1 MSILARYSTTS
12 RIVGVSEQS
21 DRDDGFL
28 NSSCGGGGQ
37 EQTEVARVLG
47 PVSTR
52 PPCLRCNSK
61 TGALAV
67 TRLRISD
74 ALCAA
79 CIESNV
85 VSRLKKSMT
94 NDPARG
100 QNVLIAASSG
110 TASLSAITI
119 ASQIMN
125 CARKRR
131 FWKDAAVVHV
141 DCSIL
146 GHLTL
151 AKQAK
156 NLGSTT
162 PLELE
167 ASNIEKKV
175 YLPFQT
181 VLQTSLSSGLHCYV
195 LPIEAALIHDQLFIL
210 PVQAPQIILPEP
222 SEGSGS
228 MSGTLVS
235 TDVVEKIT
243 KNACMTLQEFRGEIS
258 FKDEIVNTNA
268 DGIQNKDVR
277 TKIQSAGI
285 VLKEALSSMSASSDE
300 LQDIVKILIHT
311 LIVRCAAAL
320 NFDVL
325 QTCETADRMGLKVM
339 LSACTGN
346 GFTVPADVG
355 VEDSRF
361 REFGSIPGIVSTN
374 VFTLT
379 RDIPTL
385 SSNEEFVNKSIRLQS
400 NWYEAMLQDSRL
412 AISLNQ
418 LPVIFRP
425 LVEVEQREIMLF
437 ARFRN
442 LVSTSNASALSFTV
456 GAPLRTSISHTVMSV
471 LSGLQ
476 ATFPATVH
484 NVVRTARKL
493 IVPEVKKEEEDHH
506 LVKSSTVSKKGSSY
520 NLSAYG
526 LCHFCFSLLPFV
538 DKDFLPSIKSQ
549 ETQEIINPNI
559 CYRCKRLA
567 KTFPSLVK

>member
-12 RIVGVSEQS
+12 GISDRS
-21 DRDDGFL
+21 DRDDGFGI
-28 NSSCGGGGQ
+28 SSCGGGQ
-37 EQTEVARVLG
+37 EDSEVRVLG
-47 PVSTR
+47 PVTTR

-79 CIESNV
+79 CIESTV

-110 TASLSAITI
+110 AASLSAITI

-146 GHLTL
+146 GHMTL

-167 ASNIEKKV
+167 AISIEKKT

-181 VLQTSLSSGLHCYV
+181 VLQTSLSSGLHCYIIP
-195 LPIEAALIHDQLFIL
+195 LEAALIHDSLFIL
-210 PVQAPQIILPEP
+210 PVQAPQIILPGP

-235 TDVVEKIT
+235 TDVVEGIT
-243 KNACMTLQEFRGEIS
+243 KNALMTLQEFRGEIKL
-258 FKDEIVNTNA
+258 FKDDITDTNV
-268 DGIQNKDVR
+268 DGIQNKDLR

-285 VLKEALSSMSASSDE
+285 VLKEALSSMSASSSDD
-300 LQDIVKILIHT
+300 LQDIVKILIHSLT
-311 LIVRCAAAL
+311 VRCAAAL

-339 LSACTGN
+339 LSACAGN

-374 VFTLT
+374 SVTLIRT
-379 RDIPTL
+379 ISTL
-385 SSNEEFVNKSIRLQS
+385 SSNEELVNKSIRLQS
-400 NWYEAMLQDSRL
+400 NWYEAMLQNSRL
-412 AISLNQ
+412 AVSLNQ

-442 LVSTSNASALSFTV
+442 LISTSNASALSFTV

-476 ATFPATVH
+476 ANFPATVH

-493 IVPEVKKEEEDHH
+493 IVPEVIKEGQDNH

-520 NLSAYG
+520 NLSALG
-526 LCHFCFSLLPFV
+526 LCHFCFSLLPLS
-538 DKDFLPSIKSQ
+538 DKALLPAMKSQ
-549 ETQEIINPNI
+549 ETHEIINPNI
-559 CYRCKRLA
+559 CYRCKRLE